1 MERFLKEIDMK
12 QQTKLREPLDLGK
25 IVYAMA
31 ERLKKKDA
39 PDRFY
44 KSYTEN

>member
-1 MERFLKEIDMK
+1 MERILKEIDMK
-12 QQTKLREPLDLGK
+12 QQTKLREPLDLGE